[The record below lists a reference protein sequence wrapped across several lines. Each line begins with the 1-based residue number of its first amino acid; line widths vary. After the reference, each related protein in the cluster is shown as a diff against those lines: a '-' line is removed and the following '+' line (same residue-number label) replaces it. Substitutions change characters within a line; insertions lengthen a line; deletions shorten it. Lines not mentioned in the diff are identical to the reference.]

1 MRIDI
6 ITDTFAP
13 DINGVAMTLG
23 RLSQGLIR
31 SGHRVTVICS
41 GEQPTSST
49 SITAIPLPGY
59 KEVRIGLPGPF
70 KLRKRWLK
78 KRPDVI
84 YVATE
89 SPLGVSAVSVASGL
103 GIPVTTGFHTNFH
116 EYMEQYKLKALQ
128 PAAMS
133 YLRHIHRRAHAT
145 MAPSQEVIDLLARE
159 GISHAHLLGRG
170 VDTQLFCPTR
180 RDESLRASW
189 GATHESLVFLVVGR
203 IAAEKNI
210 PLAMRAFEELHAT
223 QPQARFVVVGDG
235 PLRENW
241 QKTQPWAHFAGM
253 QRDEDLARHYASAD
267 VLLFPSETET
277 FGNVVLE
284 GMASGLAVIAYD
296 YAAAAHHMQHEEN
309 GLKAPKGDDKAWLA
323 LALSCTNQPSLT
335 ALRNAARQTAIPL
348 SWDHIVGRFE
358 AILADSARTREPM
371 FDHQGKRRKPEKFS
385 CRTVFISDVHLGTPE
400 SKADEV
406 VSFLKHLQCE
416 TLVLNGDI
424 IDGWALRRGTRWQNR
439 HSRVIRTI
447 LKKME
452 KENTAVIYL
461 RGNHDDILER
471 FLPLTFGSIRIVK
484 EHIHLSPAGKRYLVI
499 HGDGFDSV
507 ATNHRW
513 LAMLGAFGYDS
524 LLAINRFYNKWRALM
539 GKDYYSVSK
548 AIKSKVKGAVS
559 FVDKYEVQLQKLA
572 HQRECQGIICGH
584 IHTPADKQID
594 DIHYLNSGDWVES
607 LSAIIEHHDGRME
620 LITYQEFMH
629 RVAGEMEAT
638 LTASMESAKVFA

>member
-23 RLSQGLIR
+23 RLSAGLIA

-41 GEQPTSST
+41 GDQSTSST
-49 SITAIPLPGY
+49 SIAAIPLPGY
-59 KEVRIGLPGPF
+59 KEVRIGMPGPF

-133 YLRHIHRRAHAT
+133 YLRHIHSRAHAT
-145 MAPSQEVIDLLARE
+145 MAPSQEVVDMLQRE
-159 GISHAHLLGRG
+159 GIKHAHLLGRG
-170 VDTQLFCPTR
+170 VDTQLFSPTR
-180 RDESLRASW
+180 RDPSLRASW
-189 GATHESLVFLVVGR
+189 GAVDTAPVFLSVGR
-203 IAAEKNI
+203 VAAEKNI
-210 PLAMRAFEELHAT
+210 PLVMRAFEQAHQA

-235 PLRENW
+235 PLRESW
-241 QKTQPWAHFAGM
+241 QKAQPWVHFAGM
-253 QRDEDLARHYASAD
+253 QRGEDLARHYASAD

-284 GMASGLAVIAYD
+284 GMASGLVVAAYD
-296 YAAAAHHMQHEEN
+296 YAATAQHIRHEEN
-309 GLKAPKGDDKAWLA
+309 GIKVAKGDETAWLEQV
-323 LALSCTNQPSLT
+323 LACCDLT
-335 ALRNAARQTAIPL
+335 TFIPMREAARRSAEPL
-348 SWDHIVGRFE
+348 SWDHIVERFE
-358 AILADSARTREPM
+358 AILAASARTREPM
-371 FDHQGKRRKPEKFS
+371 LDGQGKRLKPEKFS
-385 CRTVFISDVHLGTPE
+385 CRTVFVSDIHLGTPE
-400 SKADEV
+400 CKADEV
-406 VSFLKHLQCE
+406 VSFLKHLRCE
-416 TLVLNGDI
+416 TLILNGDI

-452 KENTAVIYL
+452 KENTEVIYL

-471 FLPLTFGSIRIVK
+471 FLPLSFGSIRIVK
-484 EHIHLSPAGKRYLVI
+484 DYIHLSPNGKKYLVI

-524 LLAINRFYNKWRALM
+524 LLAMNRVYNKWRSIM
-539 GKDYYSVSK
+539 GKEYYSVSK
-548 AIKSKVKGAVS
+548 AIKGKVKSAVS
-559 FVDKYEVQLQKLA
+559 FVDKYELQLQKLA

-584 IHTPADKQID
+584 IHTPADKQVE

-620 LITYQEFMH
+620 LVTYQEFMH
-629 RVAGEMEAT
+629 RIAEEMQ
-638 LTASMESAKVFA
+638 ESLKD